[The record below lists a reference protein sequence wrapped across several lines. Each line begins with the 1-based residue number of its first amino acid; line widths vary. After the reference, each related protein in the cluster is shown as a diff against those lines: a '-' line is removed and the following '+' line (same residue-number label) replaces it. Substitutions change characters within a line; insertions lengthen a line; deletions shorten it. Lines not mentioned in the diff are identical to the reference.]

1 MQYVLEREPAVLFMF
16 NLSCPL
22 YIQVAVESRQLKMYV
37 KFVGQYVSKHVN
49 FRVLFFKIVFKDITM
64 DEVIREHRKD
74 RTNKKNKDE
83 SWAFLY

>member
-1 MQYVLEREPAVLFMF
+1 MF
-16 NLSCPL
+16 NLSCLL
-22 YIQVAVESRQLKMYV
+22 YIQVAVQSRQLKMYV
-37 KFVGQYVSKHVN
+37 KFVGQYVAKNVN
-49 FRVLFFKIVFKDITM
+49 FRVPGLKMVFKDITV